1 MSPRSIAALSRSSP
15 NATANAELDMVSRSV
30 LLDQLPPFAREFL
43 DTSSRSLPTLV
54 LFHQWLR
61 HSHRPI
67 VQLDAREVERFLA
80 EMQRS
85 SLPER
90 KRARYRHLAL
100 RYFDWLHARGLLRFD
115 PRCAWPRSGFP
126 LPSQARQFLES
137 LQPTHKRSTVRGYQ
151 TNLRQF
157 HLWLDAEH
165 VPIETIDR
173 HHVESWLG
181 WLYERGLHPS
191 TRLAVIQHIR
201 AYFDWLA
208 QQGLLAPGSADLLL
222 RSSDLPKLPQYLP
235 RPIPR
240 DIDVVLQQ
248 RLQKSRSLYQLG
260 LLLMRRT
267 GLRIG
272 ELITLPYDCVQI
284 DPRGQVLLKVP
295 LGKLDT
301 ERLVPLDEKTAKLVL
316 KLQRNSRRKHPWLLQ
331 TPTGKK
337 TRYELYRQALLDACS
352 DFSLPEPMT
361 THRLR
366 HTYATTLLAGGMNL
380 PSVMRIL
387 GHRDYRMT
395 LRYAAVTDE
404 TIAREYAAALEKAES
419 RYSNTSSSA
428 ASPPERTLQP
438 ERLLL
443 DAARYLE
450 RRIHDQSIDPRRAQA
465 LMSRLRRLDSAFR
478 TLLRKNAR

>member
-1 MSPRSIAALSRSSP
+1 
-15 NATANAELDMVSRSV
+15 MVSRSV
-30 LLDQLPPFAREFL
+30 LLEQLPPFAREFL
-43 DTSSRSLPTLV
+43 VTSSRSLPTLV

-61 HSHRPI
+61 RSYRPI
-67 VQLDAREVERFLA
+67 FQLEAGELEQFLA
-80 EMQRS
+80 EVQRS

-90 KRARYRHLAL
+90 KRARHRRLAL

-126 LPSQARQFLES
+126 LPPQARQFLES
-137 LQPTHKRSTVRGYQ
+137 LEPTRKRSTVRGYQ

-157 HLWLDAEH
+157 HLWLDTEH
-165 VPIETIDR
+165 VPIESIAR
-173 HHVESWLG
+173 SQVEAWLG
-181 WLYERGLHPS
+181 WLHRRGLHPS

-201 AYFDWLA
+201 AYLDWLA
-208 QQGLLAPGSADLLL
+208 QQGLLTLHSANPLL

-240 DIDVVLQQ
+240 DFDVVLQQ
-248 RLQKSRSLYQLG
+248 RLRKSHSPYQLG

-272 ELITLPYDCVQI
+272 ELIALPYDCVQA
-284 DPRGQVLLKVP
+284 DPHGHLLLKVP

-301 ERLVPLDEKTAKLVL
+301 ERLVPLDEKTAKLVR
-316 KLQRNSRRKHPWLLQ
+316 KLQRNSRRKHHWLLQ

-337 TRYELYRQALLDACS
+337 TRYELYRQALLEACRG
-352 DFSLPEPMT
+352 FSLSEPMT

-366 HTYATTLLAGGMNL
+366 HTYATSLLAGGLNL

-395 LRYAAVTDE
+395 LRYAAVTDD
-404 TIAREYAAALEKAES
+404 TLASEYASALEKSES
-419 RYSNTSSSA
+419 RYAMTSSSPA
-428 ASPPERTLQP
+428 ASSVSQP
-438 ERLLL
+438 ERLLA
-443 DAARYLE
+443 DAARYLD
-450 RRIHDQSIDPRRAQA
+450 RRIHDQSIDSRAAKA
-465 LMSRLRRLDSAFR
+465 LMNRLRRLDAAFR
-478 TLLRKNAR
+478 KLLRRNAR